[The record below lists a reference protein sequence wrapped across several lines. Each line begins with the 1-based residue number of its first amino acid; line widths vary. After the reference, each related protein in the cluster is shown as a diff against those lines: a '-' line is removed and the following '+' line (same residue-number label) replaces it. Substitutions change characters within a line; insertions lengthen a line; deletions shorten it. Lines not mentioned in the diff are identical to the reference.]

1 MRIHCYAGLF
11 FIVTR
16 YDNSGKNVYFKVEDS
31 NITAT
36 TNKHEATRFYI
47 KHEEGNHFRVSP
59 YDEEMSSGDLSHF
72 QQNSSNKG
80 DLGCVPTLYLTA
92 VVNWRGY
99 SCPLQLRQLD
109 TSDHRAYS
117 YLAFCKQKAQ
127 SSEDIELVESER
139 WLKGKD
145 SEAFYIKC
153 SLQPDLEPDT
163 SGNSKCSYLYI
174 QQKMTWRR
182 QIFYSTGCAP
192 SIKHHN
198 KQGRSMLFKLLKVSN
213 SGPADGSGGTQSR
226 AKSEQRVAVDCE
238 SVTLTPNEG
247 QGTELK
253 EAQCHAKLEIDA
265 MTLF

>member
-1 MRIHCYAGLF
+1 MCIHCYAGLF

-16 YDNSGKNVYFKVEDS
+16 YDNSGENVYFKVADS
-31 NITAT
+31 NVTAT
-36 TNKHEATRFYI
+36 TNKHEASRFYI
-47 KHEEGNHFRVSP
+47 KREEGNHFRVSP
-59 YDEEMSSGDLSHF
+59 YDEETSSGDLSHF

-163 SGNSKCSYLYI
+163 SGNSKCSYLCI

-247 QGTELK
+247 RGTELK